1 MTFYYIIQD
10 RSDVPEVH
18 SVHTV
23 EAADSH
29 SANVKF
35 ISAFFP
41 LVDLTMME
49 LNDITSILR
58 DFDYEVIVFDES
70 EINKI

>member
-1 MTFYYIIQD
+1 
-10 RSDVPEVH
+10 
-18 SVHTV
+18 
-23 EAADSH
+23 
-29 SANVKF
+29 
-35 ISAFFP
+35 
-41 LVDLTMME
+41 MME

>member
-10 RSDVPEVH
+10 RSDIPEVH

-23 EAADSH
+23 EATDSH
-29 SANVKF
+29 SADVKF
-35 ISAFFP
+35 ISAFFS
-41 LVDLTMME
+41 LVDLTMVE

-58 DFDYEVIVFDES
+58 DYDYDIIVFDES
-70 EINKI
+70 NINEI

>member
-35 ISAFFP
+35 ISAFF
-41 LVDLTMME
+41 L
-49 LNDITSILR
+49 
-58 DFDYEVIVFDES
+58 
-70 EINKI
+70 